1 MLRRLGAMRA
11 LSATSA
17 TSTREVRVPGLT
29 VGIRRRGA
37 SLILGA
43 LLAGCG
49 VGSGTLHIADAEAE
63 LVAAATAV
71 VAALAAVPDA
81 PPAAGLRE
89 QCALPTGEAGLRSR
103 VDVRMPGTASPAVL
117 EAAASA
123 LVAEGFL
130 ITDAGLAD
138 TLFAQRDGLSVA
150 LAEDG
155 GTLELDA
162 LTGCRPR

>member
-1 MLRRLGAMRA
+1 MPDLRA
-11 LSATSA
+11 
-17 TSTREVRVPGLT
+17 
-29 VGIRRRGA
+29 GIRRCGA
-37 SLILGA
+37 ALVAAA

-71 VAALAAVPDA
+71 VAALDAAPDA

-89 QCALPTGEAGLRSR
+89 PCALPTGEAGLRSR
-103 VDVRMPGTASPAVL
+103 VDVRMPGTAAPAVL
-117 EAAASA
+117 EAAAAA

-130 ITDAGLAD
+130 IMDAGLTD